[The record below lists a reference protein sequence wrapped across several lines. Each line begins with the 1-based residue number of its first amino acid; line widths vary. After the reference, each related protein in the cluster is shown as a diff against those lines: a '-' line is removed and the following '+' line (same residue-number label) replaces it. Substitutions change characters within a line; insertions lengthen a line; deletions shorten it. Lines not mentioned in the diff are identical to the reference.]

1 MNWAAVRRYSTF
13 FRGSRRKLVF
23 GVLVSLARAGLMIP
37 IPLLVRR
44 AIDEAVP
51 ERDVGLLLGTGSI
64 IVALTVVG
72 AGLSLV
78 ARYVNATVI
87 RGAMRSLRQAAL
99 AKVLALSRRRYTTVE
114 PSVLHDQ
121 VVNESNRIY
130 GGTSAIFED
139 YLPGTVIVIGI
150 GVVLARMNLRLTA
163 IVAVFAVGI
172 YLLSRLL
179 GRRVKVFVQ
188 SQHRAFE
195 EFSRS
200 VLQTLRSLDLI
211 HTHSAEGSE
220 TERHRAVIG
229 RLESAG
235 IDRAMWGATY
245 SAAQG
250 TLLSIAAAAVLIFG
264 GVLVIRDQITLG
276 DLVSFYAGFAILRG
290 PLGTLSLRAPAVI
303 EGLQSLGRM
312 VELLEEPHEAPYQGQ
327 RQTEIRGHLRLVDVG
342 FAYGDERVVDG
353 VSFDLEPGKIV
364 ALVGPNGSG
373 KSTIVNLILGFYR
386 PQQGE
391 LLAEGLPYPDLDISH
406 LRRAMG
412 VVHQQPILLHKSVR
426 DNVAFGRDGVTE
438 ADIGD
443 ALRIAAATEFLSDLP
458 DGLDTDVGAEGVFL
472 SGGQQQRLAVARAVV
487 HQPAILI
494 LDEPTN
500 HLDQAAIV
508 TVMRNIRALSP
519 RPAVLLITHDL
530 NLVEGVD
537 EVIELKSGKV
547 ISVRPGG

>member
-1 MNWAAVRRYSTF
+1 
-13 FRGSRRKLVF
+13 
-23 GVLVSLARAGLMIP
+23 MIP

-51 ERDVGLLLGTGSI
+51 QRNVGLLLGTGSI
-64 IVALTVVG
+64 IIALTVAG

-114 PSVLHDQ
+114 PSALHDQ
-121 VVNESNRIY
+121 IVNESNRIY
-130 GGTSAIFED
+130 AGTSAIFED
-139 YLPGTVIVIGI
+139 YVPGSVIVIGI

-163 IVAVFAVGI
+163 IIVVFALGI
-172 YLLSRLL
+172 YLLSRQL

-188 SQHRAFE
+188 RQHRAFE

-220 TERHRAVIG
+220 TRRHREVIG
-229 RLESAG
+229 DLETAG

-264 GVLVIRDQITLG
+264 GVLVTRDQITLG
-276 DLVSFYAGFAILRG
+276 DLVSFYAGFALLRG
-290 PLGTLSLRAPAVI
+290 PLGTLSLRAPSVI

-312 VELLEEPHEAPYQGQ
+312 VELLDEQDEAPYHGQ
-327 RQTEIRGHLRLVDVG
+327 RQTEIRGNLRLVDVG
-342 FAYGDERVVDG
+342 FAYSDDLVVDG
-353 VSFDLEPGKIV
+353 VSFDLEPGRIV

-391 LLAEGLPYPDLDISH
+391 LLAEGIPYPDLDISH
-406 LRRAMG
+406 LRRALG
-412 VVHQQPILLHKSVR
+412 VIHQHPILLHKSVR
-426 DNVAFGRDGVTE
+426 DNVAFGREGVTE
-438 ADIGD
+438 EDIER
-443 ALRIAAATEFLSDLP
+443 ALRVASAMEFVRDLP
-458 DGLDTDVGAEGVFL
+458 EGLDTDVGPEGVFL
-472 SGGQQQRLAVARAVV
+472 SGGQQQRLAIARAVV
-487 HQPAILI
+487 HGPAILI

-500 HLDQAAIV
+500 HLDQAAIA

-519 RPAVLLITHDL
+519 RPAVLLISHDPS
-530 NLVEGVD
+530 LVEGVD
-537 EVIELKSGKV
+537 EVIELKAGKV